1 MALKSEIGQ
10 NNMKGEKYMNKKYL
24 QNYAPKTVPGT
35 KKKTNAFAEFAKN
48 LAKMGEVI
56 NSVN

>member
-1 MALKSEIGQ
+1 
-10 NNMKGEKYMNKKYL
+10 MKGEKYMNKKYL